1 MLSLSRTEGIPHSYQ
16 RAFTTM
22 NSRDDHSQMTLS
34 IAAVERDTGIGKDT
48 LRVWERRYGFPVP
61 GRDANGERTYP
72 MPQVEKLR
80 VIKRLMDQG
89 HRPGRIVSQTLAAL
103 QHLSRGEASLQT
115 THDEGLLQAR
125 ADLMGYIE
133 MLQRQDHEA
142 LRGQLLKTL
151 TQDGLQRFVMDL
163 VAPLTGMVGAA
174 WARGDLAVHEEH
186 LYTECVSGLLRQAIE
201 TIPHAGR
208 DRSPAVLLTTFPQ
221 EAHGLGLLM
230 VEALMALQGCRC
242 VSLGT
247 QTPVRDIADAAI
259 AHSADV
265 VALSFSVNMNSNHVV
280 DGLMEL
286 NLLLPDSIAVWVGG
300 QASALRRRQIKRV
313 MVLHDLQSIADAVNQ
328 WRLQKTKAESKANG
342 WT

>member
-1 MLSLSRTEGIPHSYQ
+1 
-16 RAFTTM
+16 M
-22 NSRDDHSQMTLS
+22 NSRDDHSHMTLS

-61 GRDANGERTYP
+61 SRDANGERIYP

-89 HRPGRIVSQTLAAL
+89 HRPGRIVSQSLSAL
-103 QHLSRGEASLQT
+103 QHLSRGEA
-115 THDEGLLQAR
+115 LLQPTQDVHASHLR
-125 ADLMGYIE
+125 EDLKIYID
-133 MLQRQDHEA
+133 MLQQQDHDA
-142 LRGQLLKTL
+142 LRRELMTYL
-151 TQDGLQRFVMDL
+151 TQEGLQRFVTEL
-163 VAPLTGMVGAA
+163 VAPLTMMVGDA

-186 LYTECVSGLLRQAIE
+186 LYTECVTSLLRQAIVA
-201 TIPHAGR
+201 IPKSG
-208 DRSPAVLLTTFPQ
+208 PGMLPCVLLTTFPQ

-230 VEALMALQGCRC
+230 VEALMTLQGCRC

-247 QTPVRDIADAAI
+247 QTPVRDIAEAAI

-265 VALSFSVNMNSNHVV
+265 VALSFSINMNPNHVV
-280 DGLMEL
+280 DGLVEL

-300 QASALRRRQIKRV
+300 QATALRRREIKRV
-313 MVLHDLQSIADAVNQ
+313 LVLQDLQAIANAVSQ
-328 WRLQKTKAESKANG
+328 WRLEKTKAESKANG